1 MNAER
6 VIFRVHALT
15 RMFER
20 RISVADVR
28 AVVAEGDVIQAYPD
42 DKPYPSKLLLGW
54 TRSRP
59 LHVVVAEDSE
69 DGILIVVTAY
79 EPDPVQWDSSF
90 KRKVL

>member
-28 AVVAEGDVIQAYPD
+28 AVVAEGEVIQAYPD
-42 DKPYPSKLLLGW
+42 DKPYPSKLLLG
-54 TRSRP
+54 
-59 LHVVVAEDSE
+59 
-69 DGILIVVTAY
+69 
-79 EPDPVQWDSSF
+79 
-90 KRKVL
+90 